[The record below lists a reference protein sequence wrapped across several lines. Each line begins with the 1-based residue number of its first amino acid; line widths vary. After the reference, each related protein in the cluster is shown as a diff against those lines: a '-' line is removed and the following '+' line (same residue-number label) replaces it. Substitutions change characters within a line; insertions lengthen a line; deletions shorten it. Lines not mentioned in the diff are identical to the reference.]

1 MVTRW
6 LTMLVNQRYTRC
18 AVIKVTVLLMKP
30 NPIGNRVLELI
41 GDAARAE
48 LGALVTVEL
57 QAREVLYEPGMPA
70 LHVYFPVTAAVSLVS
85 TMENGESAEVALIG
99 HEGLIGLAGILSTL
113 ESPTSAVVQIPG
125 TALRAR
131 TADVKAARARHPRV
145 RQALDA
151 YTEACLIQMA
161 QTAACNRL
169 HCLEAR
175 LARSLLSIHERIEGD
190 RFVLSQEALATMLGV
205 HRPTIAVAL
214 QRLQEQAAIARQG
227 RALVIANV
235 ATLEA
240 LACECHQVLAREF
253 ARLLSVTGLTPLP
266 VAVPLTDSLREDG
279 TTTTAA
285 LEGLRE
291 IAGRLLVASIREQEA
306 REQAEA
312 AKQTIESFLAMVSHE
327 LRTPLN
333 AIIGW
338 CAMLKVNKGEHY
350 DRGLAVI
357 ERNAQSQLR
366 IVEDL
371 IDAARVTAATLRIKP
386 TEIDIASLGEEAVA
400 AVRPT
405 AQAKGIAIQLTTT
418 DALPPM
424 VGDPDRL
431 RQVLLNLLTNAVKFT
446 DAGGSVDVAVR
457 SGDGRVQVVVHD
469 TGRGIPPEVLPR
481 VFDRFQQA
489 APAESRHHGLGLGL
503 TIARALVELHGG
515 HIEVASAGEHS
526 GTTCTVDLPV
536 VLDGWDAPLA

>member
-1 MVTRW
+1 MDRDT
-6 LTMLVNQRYTRC
+6 T
-18 AVIKVTVLLMKP
+18 
-30 NPIGNRVLELI
+30 GNRVLQLI

-57 QAREVLYEPGMPA
+57 RAREVLYEPGMPA
-70 LHVYFPVTAAVSLVS
+70 LHVYFPLTAVVSLVS
-85 TMENGESAEVALIG
+85 TMASGESAEVALIG
-99 HEGLIGLAGILSTL
+99 REGLVGLAGILSTL

-125 TALRAR
+125 LALRAR
-131 TADVKAARARHPRV
+131 TVDVKAARARHARV

-161 QTAACNRL
+161 QTAACSRL

-175 LARSLLSIHERIEGD
+175 LARSLLSIHQRIDGD

-214 QRLQEQAAIARQG
+214 QRLREQKAITRHG
-227 RALVIANV
+227 RALVIAN
-235 ATLEA
+235 AAILER

-253 ARLLSVTGLTPLP
+253 ARLLSVNGLTSLP
-266 VAVPLTDSLREDG
+266 GAVSVVDSSRDDG
-279 TTTTAA
+279 TSSAVA

-306 REQAEA
+306 REQAET

-338 CAMLKVNKGEHY
+338 CAMLKMDQGSHY
-350 DRGLAVI
+350 ERGLEVI
-357 ERNAQSQLR
+357 ERNAHAQLR

-371 IDAARVTAATLRIKP
+371 LDAARVTAATLRIKP
-386 TEIDIASLGEEAVA
+386 REVDLVALGEEAVA
-400 AVRPT
+400 ASRPT
-405 AQAKGIAIQLTTT
+405 AQAKGIAVELAMT
-418 DALPPM
+418 DAVPPI

-446 DAGGSVDVAVR
+446 DAGGSVDVTVTSA
-457 SGDGRVQVVVHD
+457 GGRVQVVVRD

-481 VFDRFQQA
+481 VFERFQQGSA
-489 APAESRHHGLGLGL
+489 TETRHHGLGLGL

-515 HIEVASAGEHS
+515 HIDVASAGEHS
-526 GTTCTVDLPV
+526 GTTCTVDLPLV
-536 VLDGWDAPLA
+536 IDGWDAPLDDAVRPRH